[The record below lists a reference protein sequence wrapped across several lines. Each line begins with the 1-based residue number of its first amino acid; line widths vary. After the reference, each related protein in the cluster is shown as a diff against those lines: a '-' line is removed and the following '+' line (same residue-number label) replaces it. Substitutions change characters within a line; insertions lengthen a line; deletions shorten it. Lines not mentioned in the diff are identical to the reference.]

1 MSGDADIEVLEK
13 RLGLRDVYTI
23 CVGAMFASGFFF
35 LPGVA
40 AGNTGPSVV
49 LAYLLSAVVMVPAM
63 YSISELSSAMPRAG
77 GAYFFIHRSLGPWF
91 GVIGGIGLWLV
102 LVLKSSFAL
111 VGMGAYI
118 ALFFD
123 VPMVPLAVA
132 LTVAFGLL
140 NTVGVKETAW
150 LQNFLVFMLVPI
162 LAYYVTAGLFHLGGE
177 GFATVH
183 SRQFSPFLAFG
194 TLGLVSTIGLV
205 SISYAGLTKIA
216 SAAEEI
222 RDLDRNLPLGMGLAL
237 LTATAIYVGGVYIM
251 VGAIDPAV
259 LRDDLTPVATAG
271 EAFLHWLPGELG
283 LLLVVVAAIA
293 AFASTGNAGILTA
306 SRYPLAMARD
316 ELVWSGFERI
326 GRFSTPTVAITATCA
341 IMIAAIV
348 FLDVERLA
356 KLGSAFILLTFAL
369 INLAVII
376 MRESR
381 IEAYAPGYRSPLYP
395 WMQIFG
401 VVAMLGLIATLGIF
415 AVLFVVVIVAGSAGW
430 YQVYAKG
437 RVAQRGAIFSYFRRL
452 SRLGEP
458 GVDHELWRL
467 LQERGTT
474 VEDSYEELVARARTL
489 DIHERVSMDEVLDRV
504 AGELASDLDMA
515 VDGLRMVLESAQE
528 GAITPADTSV
538 GLIDVMLDEIG
549 HPVVAL
555 VRVEHGVRIGEGRQ
569 FPGEDRTEEEQQE
582 EQHEEVDGASAV
594 ARRVSGLIVL
604 FSPGEAMT
612 QHLRILAELA
622 TQVEEGDFSRRWRWA
637 QDEHELKEAL
647 LRHEWFVTV
656 EIRADGPTRGLDG
669 RRIRDIDWPANTLVA
684 LVRRNGHAIFPR
696 GGTRLQ
702 GGDRMT
708 IIGPPDEIEALFDR
722 YARK

>member
-1 MSGDADIEVLEK
+1 MSDNTDIEVLEK
-13 RLGLRDVYTI
+13 RLGLIDVYTI

-40 AGNTGPSVV
+40 AGNAGPSVV
-49 LAYLLSAVVMVPAM
+49 VAYGVSAVLMVPAM
-63 YSISELSSAMPRAG
+63 YSIAELSSAMPRAG

-91 GVIGGIGLWLV
+91 GVIGGVGLWLV
-102 LVLKSSFAL
+102 LVLKSAFAL

-150 LQNFLVFMLVPI
+150 LQNFLVFTLVPI
-162 LAYYVTAGLFHLGGE
+162 LAYYVAAGLLHVSGE

-183 SRQFSPFLAFG
+183 DRQFTPFMPFG
-194 TLGLVSTIGLV
+194 ALGFASTVGLV

-222 RDLDRNLPLGMGLAL
+222 RDLDRNMPLGMLLAL
-237 LTATAIYVGGVYIM
+237 LTAAAIYVTGVYIM
-251 VGAIDPAV
+251 VASIPADV
-259 LRDDLTPVATAG
+259 LRGDLTPVATAG
-271 EAFLHWLPGELG
+271 EVILHWLPGDLG

-316 ELVWSGFERI
+316 ELVWSGFDRI
-326 GRFSTPTVAITATCA
+326 GRFATPTIAIVATCA
-341 IMIAAIV
+341 AMIAAIV

-376 MRESR
+376 MRESK
-381 IEAYAPGYRSPLYP
+381 IEAYAPGYRTPLYP
-395 WMQIFG
+395 WMQIAG
-401 VVAMLGLIATLGIF
+401 IIAMLGLIGTLGVF
-415 AVLFVVVIVAGSAGW
+415 AVLFVGIIMVAATVW
-430 YQVYAKG
+430 YRVYARG
-437 RVAQRGAIFSYFRRL
+437 RVAQRGAIFSYFGRL
-452 SRLGEP
+452 SRLGES

-489 DIHERVSMDEVLDRV
+489 DITGPVSADHVLDRV
-504 AGELASDLDMA
+504 VEQLAPDVGMTPEELRGLL
-515 VDGLRMVLESAQE
+515 VDAFE
-528 GAITPADTSV
+528 GAIIPQGSAIALV
-538 GLIDVMLDEIG
+538 DVLLEG
-549 HPVVAL
+549 VEHPVVQL
-555 VRVEHGVRIGEGRQ
+555 VRLERSLYVGPGQQ
-569 FPGEDRTEEEQQE
+569 FPGEADDDAAEEPTPRSRD
-582 EQHEEVDGASAV
+582 V
-594 ARRVSGLIVL
+594 RGLIFL
-604 FSPGEAMT
+604 LSPEDTMT

-622 TQVEEGDFSRRWRWA
+622 SQVEDPDFVRRWRGV
-637 QDEHELKEAL
+637 DEEHELKEAL
-647 LRHEWFVTV
+647 LRHDWFVVV
-656 EIRADGPTRGLDG
+656 EVGQTGPTNALDG
-669 RRIRDIDWPANTLVA
+669 SRIRDISWPANTLVA

-696 GGTRLQ
+696 GGTRLR
-702 GGDRMT
+702 GGDRIT
-708 IIGPPDEIEALFDR
+708 IIGPPDEVEELFER
-722 YARK
+722 YVAP

>member
-1 MSGDADIEVLEK
+1 MSDTGDIEVLEK

-40 AGNTGPSVV
+40 AGRAGPSVV
-49 LAYLLSAVVMVPAM
+49 LAYAASAVIMVPAM
-63 YSISELSSAMPRAG
+63 YSIAELSSAMPRAG

-91 GVIGGIGLWLV
+91 GVIGGVGLWLV
-102 LVLKSSFAL
+102 LVLKSAFAL

-150 LQNFLVFMLVPI
+150 LQNFLVFTLIPI
-162 LAYYVTAGLFHLGGE
+162 LAYYVVAGLLHLGGE

-183 SRQFSPFLAFG
+183 AEQFSPFMPFG
-194 TLGLVSTIGLV
+194 TLGFLSTVGLV

-222 RDLDRNLPLGMGLAL
+222 RDLDRNMPLGMLLAL
-237 LTATAIYVGGVYIM
+237 VTAAAIYVGGVYIM
-251 VGAIDPAV
+251 VASISPDA
-259 LRDDLTPVATAG
+259 LRGDLTPVATAG
-271 EAFLHWLPGELG
+271 NVILHWLPGNLG
-283 LLLVVVAAIA
+283 LILVVIAAIA

-326 GRFSTPTVAITATCA
+326 GRFATPTVAITATCA
-341 IMIAAIV
+341 TMIAAIV

-381 IEAYAPGYRSPLYP
+381 MEAYAPGYRTPLYP
-395 WMQIFG
+395 WMQIVG
-401 VVAMLGLIATLGIF
+401 IVAMLGLIATLGFF
-415 AVLFVVVIVAGSAGW
+415 AVLFVIVIIVASTIW
-430 YQVYAKG
+430 YRVYAKG
-437 RVAQRGAIFSYFRRL
+437 RVARRGAIYRFFGRL
-452 SRLGEP
+452 GRLGET

-474 VEDSYEELVARARTL
+474 VEDSYEELVARARTVE
-489 DIHERVSMDEVLDRV
+489 ISGRQSVESVVERVVDDLV
-504 AGELASDLDMA
+504 AVVRLGRAELRMLMTDALEGTITPDGTSIGLVDVM
-515 VDGLRMVLESAQE
+515 VDGLDHPVLE
-528 GAITPADTSV
+528 
-538 GLIDVMLDEIG
+538 
-549 HPVVAL
+549 L
-555 VRVEHGVRIGEGRQ
+555 VRIDRGLRIGRGQQ
-569 FPGEDRTEEEQQE
+569 FPGEDLEDEEEEQE
-582 EQHEEVDGASAV
+582 ADRISAGT
-594 ARRVSGLIVL
+594 RVRGLIFL
-604 FSPGEAMT
+604 ISPDGSMT

-622 TQVEEGDFSRRWRWA
+622 TQVEEPDFPRLWRQA
-637 QDEHELKEAL
+637 EAEHDLKEAL
-647 LRHEWFVTV
+647 LRHEWFVVV
-656 EIRADGPTRGLDG
+656 EIGRSGPAAELDG
-669 RRIRDIDWPANTLVA
+669 RRIRDVGWPSNTIVA

-696 GGTRLQ
+696 GGTRLRE
-702 GGDRMT
+702 GDRMT
-708 IIGPPDEIEALFDR
+708 IIGPPEEVEELFER
-722 YARK
+722 YVTR

>member
-1 MSGDADIEVLEK
+1 MTEDTDIEVLEK
-13 RLGLRDVYTI
+13 RLGLLDVFTI

-40 AGNTGPSVV
+40 AANAGPAVV
-49 LAYLLSAVVMVPAM
+49 LAYALSAVLMVPAM
-63 YSISELSSAMPRAG
+63 YSIAELSSAMPRAG

-91 GVIGGIGLWLV
+91 GVIGGTGLWLV
-102 LVLKSSFAL
+102 LVLKSAFAL
-111 VGMGAYI
+111 VGMGAYV

-140 NTVGVKETAW
+140 NTFGVKETAW
-150 LQNFLVFMLVPI
+150 LQNVLVFTLVPI
-162 LAYYVTAGLFHLGGE
+162 LAYYVTAGIGHLAGE
-177 GFATVH
+177 GFASVH
-183 SRQFSPFLAFG
+183 SEQFSPFMPFG
-194 TLGLVSTIGLV
+194 ALGLVSTIGLV

-251 VGAIDPAV
+251 VGAIDPDV
-259 LRDDLTPVATAG
+259 LRSDLTPVATAG
-271 EAFLHWLPGELG
+271 ETILHWLPGDLG
-283 LLLVVVAAIA
+283 LVLVVVAAIA

-326 GRFSTPTVAITATCA
+326 GRFATPTVAIAATCA
-341 IMIAAIV
+341 TMIAAIV

-381 IEAYAPGYRSPLYP
+381 IEAYAPGYRSPWYP
-395 WMQIFG
+395 WMQIVG
-401 VVAMLGLIATLGIF
+401 VVAMLGLIATLGLF
-415 AVLFVVVIVAGSAGW
+415 AVLFVIVIVVAATGW
-430 YQVYAKG
+430 YRIYAKG
-437 RVAQRGAIFSYFRRL
+437 RVAKRGAIYSWFGRL
-452 SRLGEP
+452 SKLGES

-474 VEDSYEELVARARTL
+474 VEDSYEELVARARTV
-489 DIHERVSMDEVLDRV
+489 DIAEPVAMDAVLDRV
-504 AGELASDLDMA
+504 
-515 VDGLRMVLESAQE
+515 VDGLAPQLELGPAALRAVLTDAME
-528 GAITPADTSV
+528 GAITPANTSA
-538 GLIDVMLDEIG
+538 GLVDVMLDEVEQ
-549 HPVVAL
+549 PVMVL
-555 VRVEHGVRIGEGRQ
+555 VRIERGVRVGTWQQ
-569 FPGEDRTEEEQQE
+569 FPGEDRDEDEDE
-582 EQHEEVDGASAV
+582 DGGDGTTRS
-594 ARRVSGLIVL
+594 RRVKALIFLV
-604 FSPGEAMT
+604 SPEGAMT

-622 TQVEEGDFSRRWRWA
+622 TQVEEGDFMRRWRWA
-637 QDEHELKEAL
+637 EGEHELKEAL

-656 EIRADGPTRGLDG
+656 EIESSGPAHGLDG
-669 RRIRDIDWPANTLVA
+669 RRIRDIDWPPNTLVA

-696 GGTRLQ
+696 GGTRLRQ
-702 GGDRMT
+702 GDRLT
-708 IIGPPDEIEALFDR
+708 IIGPPEEVEELFDR
-722 YARK
+722 YASS

>member
-1 MSGDADIEVLEK
+1 MSDNNTEIDVLEK
-13 RLGLRDVYTI
+13 RLGLIDVYTI

-40 AGNTGPSVV
+40 AGNAGPSVV
-49 LAYLLSAVVMVPAM
+49 VAYGVSAVLMVPAM
-63 YSISELSSAMPRAG
+63 YSIAELSSAMPRAG

-102 LVLKSSFAL
+102 LVLKSAFAL

-150 LQNFLVFMLVPI
+150 LQNFLVFTLVPI
-162 LAYYVTAGLFHLGGE
+162 LAYYVAAGLLHLSGE

-183 SRQFSPFLAFG
+183 AQQFTPFMPFG
-194 TLGLVSTIGLV
+194 TLGFVSTVGLV

-222 RDLDRNLPLGMGLAL
+222 RDLDRNMPLGMLLAL
-237 LTATAIYVGGVYIM
+237 LTAAAIYVTGVYIM
-251 VGAIDPAV
+251 VASIPPDV
-259 LRDDLTPVATAG
+259 LRGDLTPVATAG
-271 EAFLHWLPGELG
+271 EVILHWLPGDLG

-326 GRFSTPTVAITATCA
+326 GRFTTPTIAILATCA
-341 IMIAAIV
+341 AMIAAIV

-376 MRESR
+376 MRESK
-381 IEAYAPGYRSPLYP
+381 IEAYAPGYRTPLYP
-395 WMQIFG
+395 WMQIAG
-401 VVAMLGLIATLGIF
+401 IVAMLGLIGTLGLF
-415 AVLFVVVIVAGSAGW
+415 AVLFVGVIIVAATIW
-430 YQVYAKG
+430 YRVYARG
-437 RVAQRGAIFSYFRRL
+437 RVAQRGAIFSYFGRL
-452 SRLGEP
+452 SRLGES

-489 DIHERVSMDEVLDRV
+489 DITGPVSADHILDRV
-504 AGELASDLDMA
+504 VEQLAPDVGMTPEKLRGVL
-515 VDGLRMVLESAQE
+515 VDAFE
-528 GAITPADTSV
+528 GAIIPQGSAIALV
-538 GLIDVMLDEIG
+538 DVLLEVE
-549 HPVVAL
+549 HPVVQL
-555 VRVEHGVRIGEGRQ
+555 VRLERSLYVGPGQQ
-569 FPGEDRTEEEQQE
+569 FPGEAADDATEEPTPRSRD
-582 EQHEEVDGASAV
+582 V
-594 ARRVSGLIVL
+594 RGLIFL
-604 FSPGEAMT
+604 LSPDDTMT

-622 TQVEEGDFSRRWRWA
+622 SQVEDPDFVRRWRRVRE
-637 QDEHELKEAL
+637 EHELKEAL
-647 LRHEWFVTV
+647 LRHDWFVVV
-656 EIRADGPTRGLDG
+656 EVGQTGPTNVLDG
-669 RRIRDIDWPANTLVA
+669 SRIRDISWPANTLVA

-696 GGTRLQ
+696 GGTRLRE
-702 GGDRMT
+702 GDRIT
-708 IIGPPDEIEALFDR
+708 IIG
-722 YARK
+722 